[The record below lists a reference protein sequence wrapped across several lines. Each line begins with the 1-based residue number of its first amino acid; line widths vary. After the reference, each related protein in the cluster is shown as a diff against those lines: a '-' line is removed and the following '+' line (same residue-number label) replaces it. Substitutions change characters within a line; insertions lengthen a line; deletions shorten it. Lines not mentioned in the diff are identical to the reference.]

1 MNNPQANEWD
11 KMSSL
16 RQIEMLRDTKKH
28 TLLEKVLKESM
39 SCKQTVDVVTGQPTL
54 IHFLVSNPFPADDV
68 FQIVIT
74 GDEADHPELQLVH
87 NEGNQEWLYWHT
99 EGKCNKPLGGWDS
112 VSSKGDVLL
121 RSGQ

>member
-1 MNNPQANEWD
+1 
-11 KMSSL
+11 
-16 RQIEMLRDTKKH
+16 MLRDTKKH